1 MSSLCIKT
9 NNEDILT
16 YLQKEFSEFN
26 MLNVFYS
33 RNEFKSYKNIII
45 HYTGIDNELFYTK
58 LATILSYLVIDYFET
73 DIIKNIL
80 VSNYFY
86 FDNSEFNKILD
97 LCTENLCDD
106 DEFSFT
112 NRQML
117 LFDTFYEYISTHH
130 SIVLSGFV
138 NFRLKEYRNILE
150 DLVDFSVNEYIIE
163 REYLEFISLLRI
175 YVNSQPSSNQIIHLI
190 SLEND
195 TFLLD
200 ENMRA
205 D

>member
-1 MSSLCIKT
+1 
-9 NNEDILT
+9 
-16 YLQKEFSEFN
+16 
-26 MLNVFYS
+26 
-33 RNEFKSYKNIII
+33 
-45 HYTGIDNELFYTK
+45 
-58 LATILSYLVIDYFET
+58 
-73 DIIKNIL
+73 
-80 VSNYFY
+80 
-86 FDNSEFNKILD
+86 
-97 LCTENLCDD
+97 
-106 DEFSFT
+106 
-112 NRQML
+112 ML
-117 LFDTFYEYISTHH
+117 LFDTFYEYITTHH

-175 YVNSQPSSNQIIHLI
+175 YVNSQSSSNRTIHLI